1 MSAAPVGLRA
11 GRDSCHVA
19 RRDPRT
25 HYHVQ
30 AGKLQLRVGVGPA
43 VLAYKDSGLT
53 SRVTYT
59 CVVTAWNDCNGN
71 GAFDAGVDTESAVSN
86 QASATA
92 Q

>member
-59 CVVTAWNDCNGN
+59 CVVTA
-71 GAFDAGVDTESAVSN
+71 
-86 QASATA
+86 
-92 Q
+92 